1 MTQVQVDHHYQRVDL
16 GENGYL
22 EATRDD
28 TDEIQ
33 DLHFA
38 AYLKNG
44 TKTREVHAMY
54 NIPYDYSRH
63 QLWRYDVL
71 IEDYIVPHIS
81 YGHLQE
87 EYSMMEPP
95 EWWVNPY
102 PDNFEPVKPEGA
114 DMFHWEGKKMGI
126 TLLEHKITAELNFY
140 IFEDL
145 QECRKPD
152 MNLITCVR
160 EMSQD
165 YFDWKMEGEQ
175 EQLETP
181 FDPVKAR
188 NDRIDSCKWQEN
200 YIGVPI
206 PYDPRF
212 ID

>member
-1 MTQVQVDHHYQRVDL
+1 MTQVKHHYQRVDL

-38 AYLKNG
+38 AYLKDG
-44 TKTREVHAMY
+44 TKTREVHVMY
-54 NIPYDYSRH
+54 NIQYDYSRH
-63 QLWRYDVL
+63 QLWRYGVL
-71 IEDYIVPHIS
+71 IKDSIVPDIS

-87 EYSMMEPP
+87 EFSIMPP

-114 DMFHWEGKKMGI
+114 DIFHCEGRKLEI
-126 TLLEHKITAELNFY
+126 TLLEHKMTAELNFY

-145 QECRKPD
+145 QEWRKPD
-152 MNLITCVR
+152 MNLITGMSK
-160 EMSQD
+160 MSQD
-165 YFDWKMEGEQ
+165 YFDYKLECEQ
-175 EQLETP
+175 EQLKTP

-188 NDRIDSCKWQEN
+188 ADRIDRCKWQEN
-200 YIGVPI
+200 YIGVKI